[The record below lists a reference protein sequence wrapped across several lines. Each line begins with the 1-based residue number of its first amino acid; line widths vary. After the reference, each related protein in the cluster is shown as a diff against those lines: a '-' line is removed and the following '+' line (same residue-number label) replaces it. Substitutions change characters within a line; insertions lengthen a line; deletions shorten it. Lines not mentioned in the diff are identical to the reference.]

1 MTLICNLKTDLI
13 MSEPH
18 NIKLIFLLTLFIVEL
33 FDFFTFHIMHIIG
46 YLGHFFNFLDIL
58 HMYDLLNHFSPTKGY
73 FSTFELRSYT
83 TIWVS
88 ISFFFQFSRILF
100 VYFALFIRSWYLSL
114 IVSKI
119 YKIDIHKLNS
129 RPWGPLYLLLF
140 CSAQD
145 IDKKYVNMYMCGL
158 SE

>member
-33 FDFFTFHIMHIIG
+33 FDFFTFHIMHIID

-88 ISFFFQFSRILF
+88 ISFFFNLAGF
-100 VYFALFIRSWYLSL
+100 YLFILQFLS
-114 IVSKI
+114 
-119 YKIDIHKLNS
+119 
-129 RPWGPLYLLLF
+129 
-140 CSAQD
+140 
-145 IDKKYVNMYMCGL
+145 GL
-158 SE
+158 GTCLS